1 MIPDE
6 LDDCIKEHQAKFWQV
21 CASMD
26 AEELFARLPI
36 VYPVMYQ
43 TDLPGVSKF
52 PVDEWST
59 HGLPVGP
66 LGAHTDRSRV
76 LKARHRL
83 RSDLKSNAAEVSPTD
98 RRMHTRP

>member
-1 MIPDE
+1 MPEII
-6 LDDCIKEHQAKFWQV
+6 DDCIKANQAKLWQV

-26 AEELFARLPI
+26 ADELYAQLTI
-36 VYPVMYQ
+36 VYPVMCR

-52 PVDEWST
+52 PVDDWVKQ
-59 HGLPVGP
+59 GKPVGP

-83 RSDLKSNAAEVSPTD
+83 RSDLK
-98 RRMHTRP
+98 